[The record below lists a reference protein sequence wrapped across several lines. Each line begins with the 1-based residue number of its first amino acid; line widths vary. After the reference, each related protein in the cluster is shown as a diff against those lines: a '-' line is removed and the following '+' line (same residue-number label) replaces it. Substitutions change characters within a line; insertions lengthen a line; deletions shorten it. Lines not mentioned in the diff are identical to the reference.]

1 MADPRLFRL
10 RVVYHKLG
18 RLALLSH
25 LEVARALERTVR
37 RAQLPFA
44 VSQGFSPHMRI
55 AFGAALP
62 VGVAGER
69 EIFDLYLERYVPPEQ
84 ALVALSDASAPDLR
98 CLACEYVEP
107 RDAAASVAYPLSTY
121 RAHLSF
127 APDDLSAPD
136 TITVTRKRK
145 EKTLVVADFLVGE
158 LTLDG
163 ACATFALE
171 AKPTGSL
178 RPDVF
183 LRACVDAYNDAAGKQ
198 ADELGEA
205 SATGKPSEASATG
218 KPSGTSAIGKPSEAS
233 ASGKLGEPSEPLRIV
248 SIARTSQ
255 TAAL

>member
-84 ALVALSDASAPDLR
+84 ALAALSDASAPDLR
-98 CLACEYVEP
+98 CLACEYIEP

-127 APDDLSAPD
+127 APGDLSAPD

-145 EKTLVVADFLVGE
+145 EKTLVVADFLVGG
-158 LTLDG
+158 LTLEG
-163 ACATFALE
+163 ASVAFTLE

-183 LRACVDAYNDAAGKQ
+183 LRACVDAYNDAKEKQVGGCNEPDEAG
-198 ADELGEA
+198 AANAAG
-205 SATGKPSEASATG
+205 G
-218 KPSGTSAIGKPSEAS
+218 
-233 ASGKLGEPSEPLRIV
+233 PSEPLRII
-248 SIARTSQ
+248 SITRTSQ